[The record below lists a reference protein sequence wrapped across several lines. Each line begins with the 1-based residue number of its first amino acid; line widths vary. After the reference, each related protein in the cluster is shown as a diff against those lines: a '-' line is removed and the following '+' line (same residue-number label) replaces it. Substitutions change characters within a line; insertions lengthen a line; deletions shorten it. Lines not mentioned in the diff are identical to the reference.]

1 MRISRRGFLKISG
14 GVTGGAILGTLGV
27 HLRTSQAYAQTLKTR
42 YAKETTTICPY
53 CGVGC
58 SEIVSVEEIPGAT
71 PQDPRFRGSPYDWRF
86 QPSGATRV
94 INIEGDPDHPI
105 NQGSLCS
112 KGEALIQVA
121 NNERRMTKVLYRAP
135 YSDKWEEKT
144 WDWALPEIG
153 KRIKKT
159 RDENWMAKDGQGRV
173 VNRTE
178 ALAGLGGAAL
188 DNEECYLWSKLAR
201 ALGIVYLE
209 HQARI

>member
-1 MRISRRGFLKISG
+1 MKISRRGFLKISG
-14 GVTGGAILGTLGV
+14 GVTGGAILGTFGV
-27 HLRTSQAYAQTLKTR
+27 HLETSKAYADGLKTK
-42 YAKETTTICPY
+42 YAKESTTICPY

-58 SEIVSVEEIPGAT
+58 GQIVSVSEGK
-71 PQDPRFRGSPYDWRF
+71 
-86 QPSGATRV
+86 V

-121 NNERRMTKVLYRAP
+121 NNDLRMTKVLYRAP

-144 WDWALPEIG
+144 WDWALPEIA
-153 KRIKKT
+153 KRVKKT
-159 RDENWMAKDGQGRV
+159 RDENWMAADKDGKV

-178 ALAGLGGAAL
+178 ALGALGGAAL

-201 ALGIVYLE
+201 ALGMVYVE

>member
-1 MRISRRGFLKISG
+1 MRISRRGFLK
-14 GVTGGAILGTLGV
+14 VTGGTATGALLGTFGV
-27 HLRTSQAYAQTLKTR
+27 HLKSSVAYAETLKTK
-42 YAKETTTICPY
+42 YAKESTTICPY

-58 SEIVSVEEIPGAT
+58 SQIVSVSNGK
-71 PQDPRFRGSPYDWRF
+71 
-86 QPSGATRV
+86 V

-112 KGEALIQVA
+112 KGQALIQVA

-135 YSDKWEEKT
+135 YSDKWEEKS
-144 WDWALPEIG
+144 WDWAIPRIA
-153 KRIKKT
+153 KNIKKT
-159 RDENWMAKDGQGRV
+159 RDENWVTKDGKGRV
-173 VNRTE
+173 VNRVE

-188 DNEECYLWSKLAR
+188 DNEECYVWSKLAR

>member
-1 MRISRRGFLKISG
+1 MEISRRGFLKISG
-14 GVTGGAILGTLGV
+14 GITGGAVLGIFGMRQATK
-27 HLRTSQAYAQTLKTR
+27 AYAGELKTK

-53 CGVGC
+53 CAVGC
-58 SEIVSVEEIPGAT
+58 GQIVSVSDGKI
-71 PQDPRFRGSPYDWRF
+71 
-86 QPSGATRV
+86 
-94 INIEGDPDHPI
+94 INIEGDPDHPV

-112 KGEALIQVA
+112 KGQGLIQVA

-135 YSDKWEEKT
+135 RSDKWEEKT
-144 WDWALPEIG
+144 WDWALPEIA
-153 KRIKKT
+153 KRIQKT
-159 RDENWMAKDGQGRV
+159 RDEGWVDKDKEGRV

>member
-1 MRISRRGFLKISG
+1 MKISRRGFLKVSG
-14 GVTGGAILGTLGV
+14 GVTGGAILGTFGV
-27 HLRTSQAYAQTLKTR
+27 HLRTSEAYAQTLKTQ
-42 YAKETTTICPY
+42 YAKESTTICPY

-58 SEIVSVEEIPGAT
+58 SLIVSVAKGK
-71 PQDPRFRGSPYDWRF
+71 
-86 QPSGATRV
+86 V

-135 YSDKWEEKT
+135 YSDKWEEKS
-144 WDWALPEIG
+144 WDWALPEIA
-153 KRIKKT
+153 KRIKQT
-159 RDENWMAKDGQGRV
+159 RDESWITKDDKGRV

>member
-1 MRISRRGFLKISG
+1 MKISRRGFLKISG
-14 GVTGGAILGTLGV
+14 GATGGAVLGTFGV
-27 HLRTSQAYAQTLKTR
+27 HLQTSKAYAEGLKTQ
-42 YAKETTTICPY
+42 YAKESTTICPY

-58 SEIVSVEEIPGAT
+58 GQIVSVVEETGGPG
-71 PQDPRFRGSPYDWRF
+71 DPRFRGSPYDWRF
-86 QPSGATRV
+86 QGSTGKRI

-144 WDWALPEIG
+144 WDWALPEIA

-159 RDENWMAKDGQGRV
+159 RDENWLANDKDGKV

-178 ALAGLGGAAL
+178 GIGGLGGAAL

-209 HQARI
+209 NQARI

>member
-1 MRISRRGFLKISG
+1 PCAL
-14 GVTGGAILGTLGV
+14 
-27 HLRTSQAYAQTLKTR
+27 
-42 YAKETTTICPY
+42 
-53 CGVGC
+53 
-58 SEIVSVEEIPGAT
+58 IVSASNGKI
-71 PQDPRFRGSPYDWRF
+71 
-86 QPSGATRV
+86 

-121 NNERRMTKVLYRAP
+121 NNERRLTTVKYRAP
-135 YSDKWEEKT
+135 NSDHWEEKS
-144 WDWALPEIG
+144 WDWALPEIA

-159 RDENWMAKDGQGRV
+159 RDENWISKDKKGSV
-173 VNRTE
+173 VNRVE

>member
-1 MRISRRGFLKISG
+1 MKHMKVSRRGFLKISG
-14 GVTGGAILGTLGV
+14 GVTGGAILGTFGV
-27 HLRTSQAYAQTLKTR
+27 HLQTSKTYAQGLKTQ
-42 YAKETTTICPY
+42 YAKESTTICPY

-58 SEIVSVEEIPGAT
+58 GEIVSVSEGKI
-71 PQDPRFRGSPYDWRF
+71 
-86 QPSGATRV
+86 

-144 WDWALPEIG
+144 WDWAMPEIA

-159 RDENWMAKDGQGRV
+159 RDENWMAKDKEGRV
-173 VNRTE
+173 VNRVE